1 MAKRIFITLD
11 VCKRNIFENK
21 PSCHYKNKRTSPQK
35 KGDFS
40 EKDKEEFVE
49 RK

>member
-21 PSCHYKNKRTSPQK
+21 PSCHYKNKRTFPQK
-35 KGDFS
+35 KGDYF
-40 EKDKEEFVE
+40 
-49 RK
+49 